1 MLQVAPLAE
10 LPRSPDLESQTSS
23 LQVVVVVDLLAVALV
38 PLQRSVVPE
47 EVAAVGT
54 TSQPTSR
61 EQQVLRAKDTQ
72 GEAVPTV
79 GLVPEAEVPVLPEAT
94 SQTQTVGQVA
104 RVDPSGEPLM
114 AEAVEGVTDPRQ
126 PIPTTPV
133 ALVEVVMVSE
143 PMVLLV
149 LLALQTLAAE
159 VAAAG
164 KDLALELAVLVVRAS
179 S

>member
-1 MLQVAPLAE
+1 M
-10 LPRSPDLESQTSS
+10 
-23 LQVVVVVDLLAVALV
+23 
-38 PLQRSVVPE
+38 
-47 EVAAVGT
+47 
-54 TSQPTSR
+54 
-61 EQQVLRAKDTQ
+61 
-72 GEAVPTV
+72 
-79 GLVPEAEVPVLPEAT
+79 GLVAEAEVPVLPEAT

-114 AEAVEGVTDPRQ
+114 AEAVEGVTDPPQ

-164 KDLALELAVLVVRAS
+164 KDLALGLAGQAAAGS
-179 S
+179 

>member
-1 MLQVAPLAE
+1 M
-10 LPRSPDLESQTSS
+10 
-23 LQVVVVVDLLAVALV
+23 AVALV

-72 GEAVPTV
+72 GEAVPGV
-79 GLVPEAEVPVLPEAT
+79 GLVAEAEVPVLPEAT
-94 SQTQTVGQVA
+94 SQTQTVGQAA

-114 AEAVEGVTDPRQ
+114 AEAVEGVTDPPQ

-149 LLALQTLAAE
+149 LLVLRTQEAAAVVVGKVLALGLAGQ
-159 VAAAG
+159 AAAG
-164 KDLALELAVLVVRAS
+164 S
-179 S
+179 

>member
-10 LPRSPDLESQTSS
+10 IPRSPDLESQTSS
-23 LQVVVVVDLLAVALV
+23 LQVVVVVAVAMV

-159 VAAAG
+159 EAAAG
-164 KDLALELAVLVVRAS
+164 KDLALVLAVLVVRAS